1 MALHIVRHGS
11 AGSRPYANGDDLER
25 PLDMRGREQATRVAN
40 HFASA
45 DVREIWSSLATR
57 CIETVEPLA
66 SDHEINIATF
76 RELTEGAAPIDVI
89 EMLRTHAHLEGDLVM
104 CSHGDLIPEVINAL
118 YRDGMS
124 VVGARGCEKG
134 SVWTLHT
141 RGRDILRA
149 TYTAKP

>member
-11 AGSRPYANGDDLER
+11 AGSRTYANGDDLER
-25 PLDMRGREQATRVAN
+25 PLDMRGREQAAQLAQ

-45 DVREIWSSLATR
+45 DVTAVWSSVATR

-66 SDHEINIATF
+66 AAHEVDVITF
-76 RELTEGAAPIDVI
+76 RELTEGASPIDMI
-89 EMLRTHAHLEGDLVM
+89 EMLRSHTDLKGDLVM
-104 CSHGDLIPEVINAL
+104 CSHGDLIPEVINTL
-118 YRDGMS
+118 YREGMH
-124 VVGARGCEKG
+124 VVGARGCAKA
-134 SVWTLHT
+134 SIWTLHT

>member
-11 AGSRPYANGDDLER
+11 AGSRPYANGDDLDR
-25 PLDMRGREQATRVAN
+25 PLDTRGREQATRIAQY
-40 HFASA
+40 FESA
-45 DVREIWSSLATR
+45 QVRAIWSSIATR
-57 CIETVEPLA
+57 CVETLEPLA
-66 SDHEINIATF
+66 AAHGIEIATF
-76 RELTEGAAPIDVI
+76 RELTEGAPPIDLI
-89 EMLRTHAHLEGDLVM
+89 EMLRSNAHREGDLVM

-124 VVGARGCEKG
+124 VVGARGCGKG
-134 SVWTLHT
+134 SIWTLHT